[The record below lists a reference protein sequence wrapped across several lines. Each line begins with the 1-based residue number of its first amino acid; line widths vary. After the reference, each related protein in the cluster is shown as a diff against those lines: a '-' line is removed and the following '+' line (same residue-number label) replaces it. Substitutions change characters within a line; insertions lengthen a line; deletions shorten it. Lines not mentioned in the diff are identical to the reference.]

1 MGLINSTIKT
11 VKSIAII
18 LLFVVL
24 TYAIG
29 RLVVIPAYYAN
40 YWIVFW
46 DSPAYWDFGD
56 AEYWIESLQF
66 TIVVWLFI
74 VLIAVVINLVSLFFD
89 GVLCCCKNSFA
100 RATSS
105 FTGRPHAP
113 PSPPRSGMDPI
124 ATAPPMPFIY
134 VASNDQLQTRGVPD
148 TPIERFGENT
158 VQEDPAT
165 WGV

>member
-11 VKSIAII
+11 VKSIAVI
-18 LLFVVL
+18 LLFIVL
-24 TYAIG
+24 TYAAG
-29 RLVVIPAYYAN
+29 RLVVIPARYAS

-74 VLIAVVINLVSLFFD
+74 ILIAVVINIVSLFFD

-105 FTGRPHAP
+105 FASGRNAP
-113 PSPPRSGMDPI
+113 VSPRRSDVDPI
-124 ATAPPMPFIY
+124 STAPPMPFIY
-134 VASNDQLQTRGVPD
+134 VANNDQLQTRGVPN
-148 TPIERFGENT
+148 TPMERFGENV